1 MGQMRLW
8 LIPVS
13 YVAISSFCAFVLPR
27 LENAYLG
34 HFKLNIS
41 VASAHAVLSATASGM
56 MALTAI
62 VFAVAF
68 VLVQF
73 GASAYSPRVVIWL
86 TRDRTLFHTLGI
98 FIATFIYSLWALAWI
113 DRGGTGSVPMFSVL
127 VVGFLVIFSMIL
139 FARMVE
145 RLNELQI
152 NNVLYSIG
160 DSGRD
165 VIRAMF
171 QPLAHKRENASTDTD
186 PSSEPCTSALA
197 QTLKYSGPPLVI
209 ASFDIGR
216 LVEQARMA
224 QGTIVMKC
232 AVGDTLVEGVDL
244 LEVHGHHAGLLQGD
258 PIKAIRLA
266 RERTFEQD
274 PKYPI
279 RLLVD
284 IAIRALSPAI
294 NDPTTAVQ
302 TIDQIEDLLLRLG
315 RSNLNVGR
323 IWDQDGI
330 LRLVY
335 PAPTWGDYLT
345 LAFDEIRQYGA
356 GSVQVMR
363 RSRSALVNIGHSLS
377 DERRIRAVQQ
387 YIGHLNL
394 TIDHSSLDSEDRA
407 SARQEDRQGI
417 GLSRETATIV
427 QQ

>member
-1 MGQMRLW
+1 MRLW

-13 YVAISSFCAFVLPR
+13 YVAASSFCAFVLPR
-27 LENAYLG
+27 LENTYLG

-73 GASAYSPRVVIWL
+73 GASAYSPRVVLWL

-98 FIATFIYSLWALAWI
+98 FIATFIYSLWVLAWI
-113 DRGGTGSVPMFSVL
+113 DRGGTGSVPMLSVM

-139 FARMVE
+139 FARMVD

-160 DSGRD
+160 DGGRD
-165 VIRAMF
+165 VINSMF
-171 QPLAHKRENASTDTD
+171 HPLTHKRENASSGTATSFV
-186 PSSEPCTSALA
+186 PFTSSPT
-197 QTLKYSGPPLVI
+197 QMLKYSGPPLVV
-209 ASFDIGR
+209 ASFDTAQ
-216 LVEQARMA
+216 LVEHARMA

-232 AVGDTLVEGVDL
+232 AVGDTLVEGVEL
-244 LEVHGHHAGLLQGD
+244 LAVHGARAHNLQGD
-258 PIKAIRLA
+258 PTRAIRLA

-284 IAIRALSPAI
+284 IAIRALSPAV

-315 RSNLNVGR
+315 QSDLDAGR
-323 IWDQDGI
+323 IRDQNGA

-335 PAPTWGDYLT
+335 PVPTWGDYLT

-363 RSRSALVNIGHSLS
+363 RLRSALVSISHSLS
-377 DERRIRAVQQ
+377 DESRIQTVQR
-387 YIGHLNL
+387 YIDHLNL
-394 TIDHSSLDSEDRA
+394 TIDHSPLDSEDRA
-407 SARQEDRQGI
+407 LARQEDRQGI
-417 GLSRETATIV
+417 GLSRTTT
-427 QQ
+427 

>member
-1 MGQMRLW
+1 MRLW

-13 YVAISSFCAFVLPR
+13 YVAISSLCAFVFPR
-27 LENAYLG
+27 LENAYLSD
-34 HFKLNIS
+34 FKFSLS

-62 VFAVAF
+62 VFAVVF

-73 GASAYSPRVVIWL
+73 GASAYSPRVVLWL
-86 TRDRTLFHTLGI
+86 TRDRTLFHTLGL

-127 VVGFLVIFSMIL
+127 VVSVLVILSMIL
-139 FARMVE
+139 FARMVD

-160 DSGRD
+160 DGGRN
-165 VIRAMF
+165 VIKAMF
-171 QPLAHKRENASTDTD
+171 QPLKHKRAPANTAASIA
-186 PSSEPCTSALA
+186 PCTSAPT
-197 QTLKYSGPPLVI
+197 QTLKYSGPPLTV
-209 ASFDIGR
+209 ARFDTAQ

-244 LEVHGHHAGLLQGD
+244 LEVHGTRAHLLQGALM
-258 PIKAIRLA
+258 KAIRLA
-266 RERTFEQD
+266 KERTFEQD

-315 RSNLNVGR
+315 QSDLDVGR
-323 IWDQDGI
+323 FEDPDGV
-330 LRLVY
+330 LRLVL
-335 PAPTWGDYLT
+335 PVPTWTDYLT

-363 RSRSALVNIGHSLS
+363 RLRSALVSIAESLS
-377 DERRIRAVQQ
+377 EESRIRAVRH
-387 YIGHLNL
+387 YIDHLNL
-394 TIDHSSLDSEDRA
+394 TIDHSPLDSEDRA

-417 GLSRETATIV
+417 GLSRMPS
-427 QQ
+427 

>member
-1 MGQMRLW
+1 MRLW

-13 YVAISSFCAFVLPR
+13 YVGISSICAFVLPR
-27 LENAYLG
+27 LENALLSD
-34 HFKLNIS
+34 FKLGLS
-41 VASAHAVLSATASGM
+41 VASAHAVLSTTAAGM

-62 VFAVAF
+62 VFAVVF

-73 GASAYSPRVVIWL
+73 GASAYSPRVALWL

-98 FIATFIYSLWALAWI
+98 FIATFIYSLWSLAWI
-113 DRGGTGSVPMFSVL
+113 DRGASGAVPMFSVL
-127 VVGFLVIFSMIL
+127 VVGLLVIFSMIL

-160 DSGRD
+160 DGGRD
-165 VIRAMF
+165 TIKTMF
-171 QPLAHKRENASTDTD
+171 QPLKHMRENASTDKAARF
-186 PSSEPCTSALA
+186 EPCRSSPA
-197 QTLKYSGPPLVI
+197 QTLKYSGPPLTI
-209 ASFDIGR
+209 TSFDTAY
-216 LVEQARMA
+216 LVEQAQVA
-224 QGTIVMKC
+224 QGTIVMTC
-232 AVGDTLVEGVDL
+232 AVGDTLVEGTGL
-244 LEVHGHHAGLLQGD
+244 LEVHGARAHLLQSD
-258 PIKAIRLA
+258 PMKAIRLS
-266 RERTFEQD
+266 RQRTFEQD

-315 RSNLNVGR
+315 QSDLDVGR
-323 IWDQDGI
+323 IRDQDGV

-335 PAPTWGDYLT
+335 PAPTWSDYLA

-363 RSRSALVNIGHSLS
+363 RLRSALVSVQQSLS
-377 DERRIRAVQQ
+377 EESRIRAVQHC
-387 YIGHLNL
+387 IDHLDR
-394 TIDHSSLDSEDRA
+394 TIDHSPLDSEDRVL
-407 SARQEDRQGI
+407 ARQEDRQGI
-417 GLSRETATIV
+417 GLSRV
-427 QQ
+427 KL

>member
-1 MGQMRLW
+1 MRLW

-13 YVAISSFCAFVLPR
+13 YVAISSICAFVLPR
-27 LENAYLG
+27 LENVFLG
-34 HFKLNIS
+34 RFRLNIS

-73 GASAYSPRVVIWL
+73 GASAYSPRVVLWL

-113 DRGGTGSVPMFSVL
+113 DRGGTGSVPMFSVML
-127 VVGFLVIFSMIL
+127 VGVLVIVSMIL

-160 DSGRD
+160 DGGRD
-165 VIRAMF
+165 VIKTMF
-171 QPLAHKRENASTDTD
+171 QPLKHQRASTDTAARHD
-186 PSSEPCTSALA
+186 FCTTSPV
-197 QTLKYSGPPLVI
+197 QTLKYSGPPLVV
-209 ASFDIGR
+209 ASFDTAQ

-224 QGTIVMKC
+224 QGTIVMKS
-232 AVGDTLVEGVDL
+232 AVGDTLVEGVEL
-244 LEVHGHHAGLLQGD
+244 LEVQGVHAHNLQGD
-258 PIKAIRLA
+258 LTKAIRLA

-315 RSNLNVGR
+315 QSDLDVGQ
-323 IWDQDGI
+323 ITDQDGVV
-330 LRLVY
+330 RLVY
-335 PAPTWGDYLT
+335 PVPTWGDYLT

-363 RSRSALVNIGHSLS
+363 RLRSALVSIGDSLS
-377 DERRIRAVQQ
+377 DESRIRAVQH
-387 YIGHLNL
+387 YIDHLNL
-394 TIDHSSLDSEDRA
+394 TIDHSPLDSEDRA

-417 GLSRETATIV
+417 GLSRTTS
-427 QQ
+427 

>member
-1 MGQMRLW
+1 MRLW

-13 YVAISSFCAFVLPR
+13 YVAISSICAFVLPR

-73 GASAYSPRVVIWL
+73 GASAYSPRVVLWL

-98 FIATFIYSLWALAWI
+98 FIATFIYSLWVLAWI
-113 DRGGTGSVPMFSVL
+113 DRGGTGSVPMLSVM

-139 FARMVE
+139 FARMVD

-160 DSGRD
+160 DGGRD
-165 VIRAMF
+165 VIKSMF
-171 QPLAHKRENASTDTD
+171 QPLTHKRGNASSGTATG
-186 PSSEPCTSALA
+186 SEPCTSSPT
-197 QTLKYSGPPLVI
+197 QTLKYSGPPLVV
-209 ASFDIGR
+209 ASFDTAQ
-216 LVEQARMA
+216 LVEHARKV

-244 LEVHGHHAGLLQGD
+244 LAVHGASAAHLLQGD
-258 PIKAIRLA
+258 LTRAIRLA

-284 IAIRALSPAI
+284 IAIRALSPAV

-315 RSNLNVGR
+315 QSDLDAGR
-323 IWDQDGI
+323 IRDQDGT

-335 PAPTWGDYLT
+335 PVPTWGDYLA

-363 RSRSALVNIGHSLS
+363 RLRSALVSIGHSLS
-377 DERRIRAVQQ
+377 DESRIQTVQR
-387 YIGHLNL
+387 YIDHLNL
-394 TIDHSSLDSEDRA
+394 TIDHSPLDSEDRA
-407 SARQEDRQGI
+407 LARQEDRQGI
-417 GLSRETATIV
+417 GLSRPTT
-427 QQ
+427 